1 MAFQSGNPSVVE
13 EIVQEFYTDMK
24 RDLNIV
30 DIVDLMF
37 EKRFID
43 HQFKRNLER
52 EAQQH
57 GPTKANQVLLD
68 YLIENGTLEMLERF
82 CDILEE
88 SSKRLPRHK
97 KWADELRRQQSKV
110 RMCTLVDYFVASPLC
125 SEVCPRDYPF
135 V

>member
-24 RDLNIV
+24 RDLNTV
-30 DIVDLMF
+30 NLMF

-43 HQFKRNLER
+43 HHFKRNLGR

-68 YLIENGTLEMLERF
+68 YLIEKGTLETLERF

-88 SSKRLPRHK
+88 SLNRLPRHK
-97 KWADELRRQQSKV
+97 K
-110 RMCTLVDYFVASPLC
+110 
-125 SEVCPRDYPF
+125 
-135 V
+135 

>member
-13 EIVQEFYTDMK
+13 EIVQEFYSDMK
-24 RDLNIV
+24 RDLNTV

-52 EAQQH
+52 EKQQH

-68 YLIENGTLEMLERF
+68 YLIEKGIRWRRWRGF
-82 CDILEE
+82 VIF
-88 SSKRLPRHK
+88 SKI
-97 KWADELRRQQSKV
+97 AQGN
-110 RMCTLVDYFVASPLC
+110 CLVVKSGQT
-125 SEVCPRDYPF
+125 S
-135 V
+135 